1 MHITRQRRAAAAVAA
16 TFCLVAA
23 GVTTLV
29 GNAQA
34 ASANLLA
41 NPGFETGTLTGWTC
55 DAGTGSV
62 VTSPVHSGTYALAGA
77 ATNSDDAQC
86 TQTVAVQPNTAYTL
100 SGYFEGAYVYLGITG
115 GTDSWTPSATSWQQL
130 TTSFTTTSSQ
140 TSLQVY
146 THGWYAQ
153 GTYYADDLS
162 LTGPASGG
170 STGTASPTT
179 SASTSPSTSPSASA
193 SSSPTASTSPS
204 SSPSSTPTT
213 PTSSPTPSSTGTS
226 TAPGTGTPPAGD
238 GEVTTPTGLTVTGA
252 TSSTITLKWNA
263 STDGSETGDVPAYYV
278 YEGGSVVA
286 TSMGTSVTVS
296 SLDPSTA
303 YTFTVS
309 GYDVGGH
316 QSATSSAVGA
326 TTSAAPATAP
336 PVKSAY
342 FDQWGVYGNS
352 YYPSNLANSGAAS
365 ELTNI
370 DYAFENISDAAPYQ
384 CFESIQAAD
393 TNEDDPNA
401 GNGAGD
407 AFADYQKE
415 YSSSNSV
422 DGTGDVYSQPIK
434 GNFNQLR
441 ELKAKYPN
449 IKLLVSIGGWT
460 YSKFFSDAAATPASR
475 QAFVSSCIN
484 MFIKGNLPTG
494 ISGDPS
500 GGTSSA
506 AGLFDGIDIDW
517 EYPASAD
524 GHTGNDYSA
533 ADTANFT
540 ALLAEFRSE
549 LDAYG
554 ATIGKHYELTATLPA
569 GQDKISLIQTN
580 QIGQYLDYGS
590 LMAYDMHGSW
600 ETEGPTN
607 FQDPMVQAADDPS
620 TPIAP
625 GNLDYSVQTA
635 VTAYTAGLP
644 AYGIPGGFPA
654 NKLVLG
660 VPFYWRGWSGVS
672 AGGDNGLYQAATG
685 PSAQFSYS
693 QTAGTAFYKELESA
707 GLANSTY
714 EHWDS
719 TTDSAWIYNPST
731 ESFYTGDT
739 PQSITTKAAYVT
751 ADGLGGMFAY
761 SLEGDDSSSTLL
773 NALGSSL
780 P

>member
-1 MHITRQRRAAAAVAA
+1 MRERRRAAAAAAA
-16 TFCLVAA
+16 TLCLVAA
-23 GVTTLV
+23 GVAVLGST
-29 GNAQA
+29 AQA
-34 ASANLLA
+34 ASANLLS
-41 NPGFETGTLTGWTC
+41 NPGFETGNLTGWSC

-62 VTSPVHSGTYALAGA
+62 VTGPVHSGGYALAGA
-77 ATNSDDAQC
+77 ASSADDAQC
-86 TQTVAVQPNTAYTL
+86 TQTVAVQPSTAYTL
-100 SGYFEGAYVYLGITG
+100 SGYVEGAYVYLGVTG
-115 GTDSWTPSATSWQQL
+115 GTDSWTPSATGWQQL
-130 TTSFTTTSSQ
+130 TTSFTTSSSQ
-140 TSLQVY
+140 TSIQVY
-146 THGWYAQ
+146 THGWYGE

-162 LTGPASGG
+162 LAGPAGGG
-170 STGTASPTT
+170 STGTASPTPT
-179 SASTSPSTSPSASA
+179 ATTASASPTASA
-193 SSSPTASTSPS
+193 SSSPTTSPSTSPTAS
-204 SSPSSTPTT
+204 SSPTT
-213 PTSSPTPSSTGTS
+213 TTSSPSPTATGTS
-226 TAPGTGTPPAGD
+226 TAPGGGAPPAGD
-238 GEVTTPTGLTVTGA
+238 GDVTTPTGVTVTGS
-252 TSSTITLKWNA
+252 TSSTISLTWTA
-263 STDGSETGDVPAYYV
+263 STDKSETGDVPAYYV
-278 YEGGSVVA
+278 YEGGNVVA
-286 TSMGTSVTVS
+286 TSMGTDVTVS
-296 SLDPSTA
+296 SLDPGTS

-316 QSATSSAVGA
+316 RSAASAAVTA
-326 TTSAAPATAP
+326 TTPAAPATTP
-336 PVKSAY
+336 PVKAAY
-342 FDQWGVYGNS
+342 FDQWGIYGNS
-352 YYPSNLANSGAAS
+352 YYPGNLADSGAAD
-365 ELTNI
+365 ELNTI

-393 TNEDDPNA
+393 TNDGDPNA

-415 YSSSNSV
+415 YASGTSV

-449 IKLLVSIGGWT
+449 LKLMVSIGGWT

-484 MFIKGNLPTG
+484 LFIKGNLPTG

-500 GGTSSA
+500 GGTASA

-517 EYPASAD
+517 EYPASAA
-524 GHTGNDYSA
+524 GHAGNDYSA

-569 GQDKISLIQTN
+569 GQDKINLIQTD
-580 QIGQYLDYGS
+580 QIGQYLDYAS

-607 FQDPMVQAADDPS
+607 FQDPVTQASNDPS
-620 TPIAP
+620 TPVPP
-625 GNLDYSVQTA
+625 GSLDYSVQTA
-635 VTAYTAGLP
+635 VTAYTTGLP

-672 AGGDNGLYQAATG
+672 TAGSDDGLYEPATG
-685 PSAQFSYS
+685 PSAQFSLS
-693 QTAGTAFYKELESA
+693 ATAGTAFYKELESA
-707 GLANSTY
+707 GLTNSTY
-714 EHWDS
+714 EHWNS
-719 TTDSAWIYNPST
+719 ATDSAWIYDPST
-731 ESFYTGDT
+731 GSFYTGDT
-739 PQSITTKAAYVT
+739 AQSITTKAAYAK

-773 NALGSSL
+773 NALGSSQ

>member
-1 MHITRQRRAAAAVAA
+1 MRERRRAAAAAAA
-16 TFCLVAA
+16 TLCLLAA
-23 GVTTLV
+23 GITVLSST
-29 GNAQA
+29 AQA
-34 ASANLLA
+34 AAANLLTD
-41 NPGFETGTLTGWTC
+41 PGFEAGGLSGWTC
-55 DAGTGSV
+55 DAGTGSAG
-62 VTSPVHSGTYALAGA
+62 TSPVHSGSYALAGA
-77 ATNSDDAQC
+77 VTASDDAQC
-86 TQTVAVQPNTAYTL
+86 TQTVAVQPSTAYTL
-100 SGYFEGAYVYLGITG
+100 SGYVQGAYVYLGVTG
-115 GTDSWTPSATSWQQL
+115 GTDSWTPSATGWQQL
-130 TTSFTTTSSQ
+130 TTSFTTTASQ
-140 TSLQVY
+140 TSIQVY
-146 THGWYAQ
+146 THGWYAE

-162 LTGPASGG
+162 LTGPAGSG
-170 STGTASPTT
+170 STGSASPTPT
-179 SASTSPSTSPSASA
+179 ATTASASPTATASSSPTSSPSTSPTASA
-193 SSSPTASTSPS
+193 SPTATTASPSPTA
-204 SSPSSTPTT
+204 
-213 PTSSPTPSSTGTS
+213 TGTG
-226 TAPGTGTPPAGD
+226 TAPGGGTPPAGD
-238 GEVTTPTGLTVTGA
+238 GEVSTPTGVAVTGT

-263 STDGSETGDVPAYYV
+263 STDASQTGDVPAYYV
-278 YEGGSVVA
+278 YEGGTVIA
-286 TSMGTSVTVS
+286 TSMGTSVSVT
-296 SLDPSTA
+296 SLDPSTK

-316 QSATSSAVGA
+316 QSATSTAVSA

-336 PVKSAY
+336 PVKAAY
-342 FDQWGVYGNS
+342 FDQWGVYGNA
-352 YYPSNLANSGAAS
+352 YYPSNLANSGAAG
-365 ELTNI
+365 ELNTI

-393 TNEDDPNA
+393 TNDSDPNA

-415 YSSSNSV
+415 YTSGNSV
-422 DGTGDVYSQPIK
+422 DGSSDVYSQPIK

-449 IKLLVSIGGWT
+449 LKLMVSIGGWT
-460 YSKFFSDAAATPASR
+460 YSKFFSDAAATAASR

-484 MFIKGNLPTG
+484 LFIKGNLPTG

-517 EYPASAD
+517 EYPASSA
-524 GHTGNDYSA
+524 GHAGNDYSA
-533 ADTANFT
+533 ADTANYT

-554 ATIGKHYELTATLPA
+554 ATVGKHYQLTTTLPA

-580 QIGQYLDYGS
+580 QIGQYLDYAS

-600 ETEGPTN
+600 ETTGPTN
-607 FQDPMVQAADDPS
+607 FQDPVTQASNDPS
-620 TPIAP
+620 TPVAP

-635 VTAYTAGLP
+635 VTAYTTGLP

-672 AGGDNGLYQAATG
+672 TAGSDYGLYEPATG
-685 PSAQFSYS
+685 ASAQFSLS
-693 QTAGTAFYKELESA
+693 ATAGTAFYKELESA
-707 GLANSTY
+707 GLTNSTY

-719 TTDSAWIYNPST
+719 TTDAAWIYNPST
-731 ESFYTGDT
+731 GSFYTGDT
-739 PQSITTKAAYVT
+739 AQSITTKAVYAKT
-751 ADGLGGMFAY
+751 NGLGGMFAY
-761 SLEGDDSSSTLL
+761 SLEGDDSASTLL
-773 NALGSSL
+773 NALGSST

>member
-1 MHITRQRRAAAAVAA
+1 
-16 TFCLVAA
+16 
-23 GVTTLV
+23 
-29 GNAQA
+29 
-34 ASANLLA
+34 
-41 NPGFETGTLTGWTC
+41 
-55 DAGTGSV
+55 
-62 VTSPVHSGTYALAGA
+62 
-77 ATNSDDAQC
+77 
-86 TQTVAVQPNTAYTL
+86 
-100 SGYFEGAYVYLGITG
+100 
-115 GTDSWTPSATSWQQL
+115 
-130 TTSFTTTSSQ
+130 
-140 TSLQVY
+140 
-146 THGWYAQ
+146 
-153 GTYYADDLS
+153 
-162 LTGPASGG
+162 
-170 STGTASPTT
+170 
-179 SASTSPSTSPSASA
+179 
-193 SSSPTASTSPS
+193 
-204 SSPSSTPTT
+204 
-213 PTSSPTPSSTGTS
+213 
-226 TAPGTGTPPAGD
+226 
-238 GEVTTPTGLTVTGA
+238 
-252 TSSTITLKWNA
+252 
-263 STDGSETGDVPAYYV
+263 VPAYYV
-278 YEGGSVVA
+278 YEGGNVVA
-286 TSMGTSVTVS
+286 TSMGTNVTVS
-296 SLDPSTA
+296 SLLPSTS

-309 GYDVGGH
+309 GYDVAGH
-316 QSATSSAVGA
+316 QSATSSAVTA
-326 TTSAAPATAP
+326 TTAAAPATTP

-342 FDQWGVYGNS
+342 FDQWGIYGNS

-365 ELTNI
+365 KLTTI

-393 TNEDDPNA
+393 TNESDPNA

-422 DGTGDVYSQPIK
+422 DGSSDVYSQPIK

-449 IKLLVSIGGWT
+449 LKILVSIGGWT
-460 YSKFFSDAAATPASR
+460 YSKFFSDAAATAASR

-500 GGTSSA
+500 GGTASA

-554 ATIGKHYELTATLPA
+554 ATIGKHFELTATLPA

-580 QIGQYLDYGS
+580 EIGQYLDYGS

-600 ETEGPTN
+600 ETDGPTN
-607 FQDPMVQAADDPS
+607 FQDPMTQASNDPS

-635 VTAYTAGLP
+635 VTAYTQGLP

-654 NKLVLG
+654 SKLVLG
-660 VPFYWRGWSGVS
+660 VPFYWRGWTGVT
-672 AGGDNGLYQAATG
+672 AGSDYGLYEPATG

-707 GLANSTY
+707 GLTSSD

-719 TTDSAWIYNPST
+719 TTDSAWIFDPT
-731 ESFYTGDT
+731 TDSFYTGDT
-739 PQSITTKAAYVT
+739 PQSITTKASYIT
-751 ADGLGGMFAY
+751 SNGLGGMFAY
-761 SLEGDDSSSTLL
+761 SLEGDDSTSTLL
-773 NALGSSL
+773 NALGNSL

>member
-1 MHITRQRRAAAAVAA
+1 MLSTNAEAAAA
-16 TFCLVAA
+16 
-23 GVTTLV
+23 
-29 GNAQA
+29 
-34 ASANLLA
+34 NLLT
-41 NPGFETGTLTGWTC
+41 NPGFETGDLTGWTC

-62 VTSPVHSGTYALAGA
+62 VTSPVHSGGYALAGA
-77 ATNSDDAQC
+77 ATSSDDAQC
-86 TQTVAVQPNTAYTL
+86 TQTVAVQPSTAYTL
-100 SGYFEGAYVYLGITG
+100 SGYVEGAYVYLGVTG

-130 TTSFTTTSSQ
+130 TTTFTTSASQ
-140 TSLQVY
+140 TSIQVY

-162 LTGPASGG
+162 LTGPAGGG
-170 STGTASPTT
+170 STGTASPTAT
-179 SASTSPSTSPSASA
+179 TASASPTASSSPTTSTSPSTSPS
-193 SSSPTASTSPS
+193 SSPTTTT
-204 SSPSSTPTT
+204 SSPSPT
-213 PTSSPTPSSTGTS
+213 STGTS

-238 GEVTTPTGLTVTGA
+238 GEVTTPTGVTVTGT
-252 TSSTITLKWNA
+252 TSSTTPLKWNA

-278 YEGGSVVA
+278 YEGGTVVA
-286 TSMGTSVTVS
+286 TSMGTDVTVS

-316 QSATSSAVGA
+316 QSATSSAVSA
-326 TTSAAPATAP
+326 TTSAAPAATP
-336 PVKSAY
+336 PVKAAY
-342 FDQWGVYGNS
+342 FDQWGIYGNS

-365 ELTNI
+365 KLTTI

-393 TNEDDPNA
+393 TNESDPNA

-422 DGTGDVYSQPIK
+422 DGTSDVYSQPIK

-449 IKLLVSIGGWT
+449 LKLMVSIGGWT
-460 YSKFFSDAAATPASR
+460 YSKFFSDAAATEASR

-500 GGTSSA
+500 GGTSPA

-540 ALLAEFRSE
+540 ALLAEFRTE

-554 ATIGKHYELTATLPA
+554 ATVGKHYELTATLPA

-600 ETEGPTN
+600 ETTGPTN
-607 FQDPMVQAADDPS
+607 FQDPMTQASNDPS

-635 VTAYTAGLP
+635 VTAYTTGLS

-654 NKLVLG
+654 SKLVLG
-660 VPFYWRGWSGVS
+660 VPFYWRGWTGVP
-672 AGGDNGLYQAATG
+672 AGSNYGLYQAATG

-707 GLANSTY
+707 GLTNSTD

-719 TTDSAWIYNPST
+719 TTGAAWIYDPST
-731 ESFYTGDT
+731 DSFYTGDT
-739 PQSITTKAAYVT
+739 AQSISTKGTYVT
-751 ADGLGGMFAY
+751 SNGLGGMFAY